1 MVVLVE
7 VVLVVLVVL
16 VVGESA
22 AGGGVGRWLPG
33 CDVSFDSRGAP
44 LFPRRRYLLYLDRVK
59 RAEGERW
66 ATRRRAGGGVSR
78 CCEVVDRNRKAER
91 ELYLYVRRMKEES
104 GVVG

>member
-16 VVGESA
+16 VVGEGA

-44 LFPRRRYLLYLDRVK
+44 LFPRTCCTWTESSEQRESDGQHGEE
-59 RAEGERW
+59 RA
-66 ATRRRAGGGVSR
+66 
-78 CCEVVDRNRKAER
+78 VV
-91 ELYLYVRRMKEES
+91 
-104 GVVG
+104 